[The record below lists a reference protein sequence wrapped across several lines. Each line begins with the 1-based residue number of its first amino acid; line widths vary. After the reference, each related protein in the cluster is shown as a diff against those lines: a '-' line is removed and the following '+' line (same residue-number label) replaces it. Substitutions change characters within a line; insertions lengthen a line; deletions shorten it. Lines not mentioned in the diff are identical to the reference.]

1 MDCATSADG
10 LRVVRYWVLCLVFH
24 DWFFMTKL
32 SFVVRNAFRNK
43 RRSVLTVLSIGF
55 SLLLLTLMMTIWRSF
70 YIDKGAPDS
79 MKRVITRDKVSL
91 TFFLPTYYRDKIRSL
106 PGVVA
111 IVPMT
116 YFGGIY
122 KDDRPENSFA
132 QFATDPS
139 EYMKVASDKVVPA
152 DQLLAWQRD
161 RAGAM
166 VDVELAKKFGWKIGD
181 RITLKGTF
189 LPVDPELTVRAIFSM
204 DPSPR
209 TLYFHT
215 AYLEE
220 AIPWFKGQAGFFDT
234 RVASADDVPAV
245 TAAIDDMFR
254 NSPEPT
260 KTESEHAFKLSFVA
274 MLGNVKAF
282 ILSICAAVVF
292 AILLVSA
299 NTMAMSIRGRTREVA
314 VLKTLGFTARNVLSL
329 FVGEAVALS
338 LAGGALGILA
348 AAGVIH
354 LFSHSPV
361 GIGISNGLTVTVPT
375 MAVALA
381 VAASVG
387 FFSACLPAY
396 NASRMNIVEGLRH
409 IG

>member
-1 MDCATSADG
+1 
-10 LRVVRYWVLCLVFH
+10 
-24 DWFFMTKL
+24 MTKI
-32 SFVVRNAFRNK
+32 SFVIRNSFRNK
-43 RRSVLTVLSIGF
+43 RRSILTMLSIGF

-70 YIDKGAPDS
+70 YIDQGAPDS
-79 MKRVITRDKVSL
+79 MKRVITRHRVSL

-116 YFGGIY
+116 YFGGVY

-139 EYMKVASDKVVPA
+139 EYMKVGSDKIVPP

-181 RITLKGTF
+181 RITLQGTF
-189 LPVDPELTVRAIFSM
+189 LPVNPELTIRAIFSM
-204 DPSPR
+204 DPPPR
-209 TLYFHT
+209 SLYFHT

-234 RVASADDVPAV
+234 RVASADDVPQV
-245 TAAIDDMFR
+245 SAAIDEMFR

-314 VLKTLGFTARNVLSL
+314 VLKTLGFTASNVLSL

-338 LAGGALGILA
+338 LAGGVLGIVA
-348 AAGVIH
+348 AAGVIQ

-361 GIGISNGLTVTVPT
+361 GIGVSNGLTVTVPT
-375 MAVALA
+375 MGVALL
-381 VAASVG
+381 VAAAVG

-396 NASRMNIVEGLRH
+396 NAARMNIVEGLRH

>member
-1 MDCATSADG
+1 
-10 LRVVRYWVLCLVFH
+10 
-24 DWFFMTKL
+24 MTKI
-32 SFVVRNAFRNK
+32 SFVVRNSFRNK
-43 RRSVLTVLSIGF
+43 RRSILTMLSIGF

-70 YIDKGAPDS
+70 YIDQGAPDS
-79 MKRVITRDKVSL
+79 MKRVITRHKVSL

-116 YFGGIY
+116 YFGGVY

-139 EYMKVASDKVVPA
+139 EYLKVASDKSVSA
-152 DQLLAWQRD
+152 DQMLAWQRD

-189 LPVDPELTVRAIFSM
+189 LPVNPELTIRAMFSM
-204 DPSPR
+204 DPPPR

-220 AIPWFKGQAGFFDT
+220 AIPWFKGQAGFFDV
-234 RVASADDVPAV
+234 RVASADDVPNV

-254 NSPEPT
+254 NSPNPT
-260 KTESEHAFKLSFVA
+260 KTESEHAFRLSFVA

-314 VLKTLGFTARNVLSL
+314 VLKTLGFTAGNVLSL

-338 LAGGALGILA
+338 LAGGVLGILA
-348 AAGVIH
+348 AFGVVQ
-354 LFSHSPV
+354 LLTHSPA
-361 GIGISNGLTVTVPT
+361 GIGISTGMTVTVPT
-375 MAVALA
+375 MLVALL

-387 FFSACLPAY
+387 LVSACLPAY

>member
-1 MDCATSADG
+1 
-10 LRVVRYWVLCLVFH
+10 
-24 DWFFMTKL
+24 MTKL

-43 RRSVLTVLSIGF
+43 RRSILTVLSIGF

-166 VDVELAKKFGWKIGD
+166 VDVALAKKFGWKIGD

-375 MAVALA
+375 MVVALA

>member
-1 MDCATSADG
+1 
-10 LRVVRYWVLCLVFH
+10 
-24 DWFFMTKL
+24 MTKT
-32 SFVVRNAFRNK
+32 SFVIRNSFRNK
-43 RRSVLTVLSIGF
+43 RRSILTMLSIGF

-70 YIDKGAPDS
+70 YIDQGAPDS
-79 MKRVITRDKVSL
+79 AKRVITRHRVSL
-91 TFFLPTYYRDKIRSL
+91 TFLLPTYYRDKIRSL

-111 IVPMT
+111 VVPMT
-116 YFGGIY
+116 FFGGKYI
-122 KDDRPENSFA
+122 DDRPENASA

-139 EYMKVASDKVVPA
+139 EYLKVATDKIVPP
-152 DQLLAWQRD
+152 DQALAWQRD

-166 VDVELAKKFGWKIGD
+166 VDVELAKKFGWKVGD
-181 RITLKGTF
+181 RIHLTGTF
-189 LPVDPELTVRAIFSM
+189 FPVNPELTVRAIFTM
-204 DPSPR
+204 DPPPR
-209 TLYFHT
+209 TIYFHS

-234 RVASADDVPAV
+234 RISSADDVGNV
-245 TAAIDDMFR
+245 TAAIDDLFR

-314 VLKTLGFTARNVLSL
+314 VLKTLGFTGGNVLSL
-329 FVGEAVALS
+329 FVGEAIALS
-338 LAGGALGILA
+338 LAGGVLGILA
-348 AAGVIH
+348 AAGVVQ
-354 LFSHSPV
+354 LFTHSPV
-361 GIGISNGLTVTVPT
+361 GIGISNGLSVTLPT
-375 MAVALA
+375 MGVALV

-387 FFSACLPAY
+387 FFSAWLPAY

>member
-1 MDCATSADG
+1 
-10 LRVVRYWVLCLVFH
+10 
-24 DWFFMTKL
+24 MTKTT
-32 SFVVRNAFRNK
+32 FIVRNAFRNK
-43 RRSVLTVLSIGF
+43 RRSGLTVLSIAF
-55 SLLLLTLMMTIWRSF
+55 SLLLLTMMMTIWRTF
-70 YIDKGAPDS
+70 YLDPGAPES
-79 MKRVITRDKVSL
+79 ARRVITRHRVSL
-91 TFFLPTYYRDKIRSL
+91 TFLLPTYYRDKIRSL

-111 IVPMT
+111 VVPMT
-116 YFGGIY
+116 FFGGKY

-139 EYMKVASDKVVPA
+139 EYLKVASDKTVPP
-152 DQLLAWQRD
+152 DQAEAWQRD

-166 VDVELAKKFGWKIGD
+166 VDAVLAKKFGWKIGD
-181 RITLKGTF
+181 RITLQGTF
-189 LPVDPELTVRAIFSM
+189 FPANPELTIRAIFSM
-204 DPSPR
+204 DPAPKSI
-209 TLYFHT
+209 YFHT
-215 AYLEE
+215 EYLDE

-234 RVASADDVPAV
+234 RVASADDVPQVAQ
-245 TAAIDDMFR
+245 AIDDMFR
-254 NSPEPT
+254 NAPEPT

-299 NTMAMSIRGRTREVA
+299 NTMAMSIRSRTREVA

-338 LAGGALGILA
+338 VAGGLLGITA
-348 AAGVIH
+348 AYGVVQ
-354 LFSHSPV
+354 LLVHSPA
-361 GIGISNGLTVTVPT
+361 GIGIPTGLTVTVPT
-375 MAVALA
+375 MIVALL

-396 NASRMNIVEGLRH
+396 NASRLNIVEGLRH

>member
-1 MDCATSADG
+1 
-10 LRVVRYWVLCLVFH
+10 
-24 DWFFMTKL
+24 MTKT
-32 SFVVRNAFRNK
+32 SFVIRNSFRNK
-43 RRSVLTVLSIGF
+43 RRSILTMLSIGF

-70 YIDKGAPDS
+70 YIDSGPPDS
-79 MKRVITRDKVSL
+79 AKRVITRHRVSL
-91 TFFLPTYYRDKIRSL
+91 TFLLPTYYRDKIRSL

-111 IVPMT
+111 VVPMT
-116 YFGGIY
+116 FFGGKYI
-122 KDDRPENSFA
+122 DDRPENSFA

-139 EYMKVASDKVVPA
+139 EYLKVATDKIVPP
-152 DQLLAWQRD
+152 DQALAWQRD
-161 RAGAM
+161 RAGAL

-181 RITLKGTF
+181 RIHLTGTF
-189 LPVDPELTVRAIFSM
+189 FPANPELTVRAIFTM
-204 DPSPR
+204 DPPPR
-209 TLYFHT
+209 TIYFHA

-234 RVASADDVPAV
+234 RISSADDVGNV
-245 TAAIDDMFR
+245 TAAIDDLFR

-292 AILLVSA
+292 AILLVST

-348 AAGVIH
+348 AAGVVQ
-354 LFSHSPV
+354 LLTHSPV
-361 GIGISNGLTVTVPT
+361 GIGISNGLKVTLPT
-375 MAVALA
+375 MGVALI

-387 FFSACLPAY
+387 LFSACLPAY

>member
-1 MDCATSADG
+1 
-10 LRVVRYWVLCLVFH
+10 
-24 DWFFMTKL
+24 MTKI
-32 SFVVRNAFRNK
+32 SFVVRNSFRNK
-43 RRSVLTVLSIGF
+43 RRSILTMLSIGF

-70 YIDKGAPDS
+70 YIDQGAPDS
-79 MKRVITRDKVSL
+79 AKRVITRHRVSL
-91 TFFLPTYYRDKIRSL
+91 TFFLPTYYREKVRSL

-116 YFGGIY
+116 YFGGKY

-166 VDVELAKKFGWKIGD
+166 VDVELAKALGWKIGD
-181 RITLKGTF
+181 RITLQGTF
-189 LPVDPELTVRAIFSM
+189 LPVNPELTIRAMFTM
-204 DPSPR
+204 DPPPR

-234 RVASADDVPAV
+234 RVAAAADVPNV
-245 TAAIDDMFR
+245 QAAIDEMFR
-254 NSPEPT
+254 SSPAPT

-338 LAGGALGILA
+338 LAGGVFSFLLTLRWALE
-348 AAGVIH
+348 
-354 LFSHSPV
+354 F
-361 GIGISNGLTVTVPT
+361 PT
-375 MAVALA
+375 
-381 VAASVG
+381 
-387 FFSACLPAY
+387 
-396 NASRMNIVEGLRH
+396 E
-409 IG
+409 

>member
-1 MDCATSADG
+1 M
-10 LRVVRYWVLCLVFH
+10 V
-24 DWFFMTKL
+24 FMTKI
-32 SFVVRNAFRNK
+32 SFVVRNSFRNK
-43 RRSVLTVLSIGF
+43 RRSILTMLSIGF

-70 YIDKGAPDS
+70 YIDQGAPGS
-79 MKRVITRDKVSL
+79 MKRVITRHKVSL

-139 EYMKVASDKVVPA
+139 EYLKVASDKTVPA

-166 VDVELAKKFGWKIGD
+166 VDVELARKFGWKIGD

-189 LPVDPELTVRAIFSM
+189 LPVNPELTIRAMFSM
-204 DPSPR
+204 DPPPR

-220 AIPWFKGQAGFFDT
+220 AIPWFKGQAGFFDV
-234 RVASADDVPAV
+234 RVASAEDVPNV

-254 NSPEPT
+254 NSPNPT
-260 KTESEHAFKLSFVA
+260 KTESEHAFRLSFVA

-314 VLKTLGFTARNVLSL
+314 VLKTLGFTAGNVLSL

-338 LAGGALGILA
+338 LAGGVLGILA
-348 AAGVIH
+348 AFGVVQ
-354 LFSHSPV
+354 LFTHSPA
-361 GIGISNGLTVTVPT
+361 GIGISTGMTVTVPT
-375 MAVALA
+375 MLVALL

-387 FFSACLPAY
+387 LVSACLPAY
-396 NASRMNIVEGLRH
+396 SASRMNIVEGLRH

>member
-1 MDCATSADG
+1 
-10 LRVVRYWVLCLVFH
+10 
-24 DWFFMTKL
+24 MTKL

>member
-1 MDCATSADG
+1 
-10 LRVVRYWVLCLVFH
+10 
-24 DWFFMTKL
+24 MTKT
-32 SFVVRNAFRNK
+32 SFVIRNSFRNK
-43 RRSVLTVLSIGF
+43 RRSILTMLSIGF

-70 YIDKGAPDS
+70 YIDAGPPDS
-79 MKRVITRDKVSL
+79 AKRVITRHRVSL
-91 TFFLPTYYRDKIRSL
+91 TFLLPTYYRDKIRSL

-111 IVPMT
+111 VVPMT
-116 YFGGIY
+116 FFGGKYI
-122 KDDRPENSFA
+122 DDRPENSFA

-139 EYMKVASDKVVPA
+139 EYLKVATDKIVSP
-152 DQLLAWQRD
+152 DQALAWQRD

-181 RITLKGTF
+181 RINLTGTYF
-189 LPVDPELTVRAIFSM
+189 PANPELTIRAIFTM
-204 DPSPR
+204 DPPPR
-209 TLYFHT
+209 TIYFHT

-234 RVASADDVPAV
+234 RISSADEVGNV
-245 TAAIDDMFR
+245 TSAIDDLFR

-314 VLKTLGFTARNVLSL
+314 VLKTLGFTGGNVLSL

-348 AAGVIH
+348 AAGVVQ
-354 LFSHSPV
+354 LFTHSPV
-361 GIGISNGLTVTVPT
+361 GIGISNGLTVTIPT
-375 MAVALA
+375 MGVALV